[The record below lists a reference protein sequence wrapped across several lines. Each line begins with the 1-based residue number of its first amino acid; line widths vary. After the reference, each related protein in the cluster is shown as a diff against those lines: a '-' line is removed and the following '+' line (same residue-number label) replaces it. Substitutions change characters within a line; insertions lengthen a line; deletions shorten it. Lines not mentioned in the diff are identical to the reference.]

1 MKYDV
6 LDTFSDEDKIEII
19 KSHFTK
25 EAIVEAL
32 IENDEFSDE
41 DCKKSLVTLIQ
52 ENLEFLWER
61 AVC

>member
-25 EAIVEAL
+25 AAIMEVL